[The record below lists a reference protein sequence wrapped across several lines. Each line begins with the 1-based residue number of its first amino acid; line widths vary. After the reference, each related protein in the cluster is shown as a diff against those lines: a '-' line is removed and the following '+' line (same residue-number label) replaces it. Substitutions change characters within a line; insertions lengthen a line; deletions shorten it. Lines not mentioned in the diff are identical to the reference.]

1 MTTSQQPAPLS
12 TDEIACLRTCA
23 NNAHAVAPH
32 VRETL
37 AAKGMLQREAGHYL
51 LTPAGRHA
59 LDVGEPGTVPG
70 LDN

>member
-12 TDEIACLRTCA
+12 TDEIACLRTCVH
-23 NNAHAVAPH
+23 NAHAVAPD

-37 AAKGMLQREAGHYL
+37 AAKGMLQREAGHYR
-51 LTPAGRHA
+51 LTPAGRHM
-59 LDVGEPGTVPG
+59 LDVGERGTVPG